1 MLPAL
6 TAHLKAISLGLSVLL
21 QTALARLLPCL
32 WSAAPPDK
40 LFHLPP
46 PCHYERPTAV
56 VPLLALLLLL
66 LLFKAAMVCL
76 SHFTLQFDSA
86 LWSLPYSGLAPAA
99 QTLWIPQAR
108 RRPGRFFFFGW
119 VLFSQLWQSDA
130 CYRPPPWWPWKI
142 RWLIWGSD
150 GSHTVHEQ
158 KFNTRLYECA
168 LSNIKIVWTLFRKR
182 IITMKGNYRCR
193 RDNCLFTGFIGV
205 IKGLPEQSCC
215 ASFI

>member
-66 LLFKAAMVCL
+66 LLLLFKAAMVCL

-108 RRPGRFFFFGW
+108 RRPGRFFFFFWVGFVFSAVTKRRLLSASTVMTLKDTMANLGLGW
-119 VLFSQLWQSDA
+119 FSYCPQAEIQYKA
-130 CYRPPPWWPWKI
+130 
-142 RWLIWGSD
+142 IWMCIIKYQNSLN
-150 GSHTVHEQ
+150 TFQ
-158 KFNTRLYECA
+158 KAYNHYE
-168 LSNIKIVWTLFRKR
+168 
-182 IITMKGNYRCR
+182 G
-193 RDNCLFTGFIGV
+193 
-205 IKGLPEQSCC
+205 
-215 ASFI
+215 